1 MFETFQSQVQKT
13 INHLGLQK
21 QMEGAHVCSIA
32 RDILAAEFPRLVKIV
47 KIRSFK
53 ENTVFVY
60 TKGSVASQELFYNKA
75 KFIKLINQ
83 KLGKE
88 SVKKLSLTLKE
99 KALD

>member
-1 MFETFQSQVQKT
+1 MFEAFQDHVQKT
-13 INHLGLQK
+13 INQLGLQK
-21 QMEGAHVCSIA
+21 QMEGAHVCTVA
-32 RDILAAEFPRLVKIV
+32 REILSTEFPRLVNIV
-47 KIRSFK
+47 KIRSYK
-53 ENTVFVY
+53 NETLFVY
-60 TKGSVASQELFYNKA
+60 TKGSVASQELFYNQR